1 VFGMIEEM
9 VENVEVENEEDLSI
23 LSVSDNVDQS

>member
-1 VFGMIEEM
+1 MIEEM